1 MAEEPTA
8 AEPGQEMREET
19 RELTLRALLTG
30 LVIGAVLTPC
40 NVYSGLK
47 IGWSFNMS
55 IAAGLLAYGFWGSL
69 HRAGRVPQLGLREN
83 NINQTA
89 ASAAASIVS
98 GGLVAP
104 IPALTMLTGQTLP
117 WFWLMVWVFLVS
129 ILGVF
134 VAAGL
139 RGAMLEREKLPFP
152 AGVAT
157 AETLREIHAR
167 GREAA
172 LKLRG
177 LLSAAGVAGVV
188 KLTVDFGAV
197 GPRFAL
203 PFSVPAWS
211 ALRTVVPGGITFANL
226 GIAFDPSLLMLGFG
240 AIIGL
245 RAGISLLIGALA
257 GWLILSPIAI
267 ANGWAQAGAAHTAWY
282 GPLVTWLLWP
292 GVTLLVVSSLTSF
305 VLTLVTSARRRGA
318 EGASVAMHTRFDW
331 RFAVGLAVLA
341 AALTIACFKFYD
353 INPIMG
359 VLAVALSFLLAIVA
373 CRVTGETGITPI
385 GALGKVTQL
394 TFGFMVP
401 GQMAANLMTANVTG
415 GAAGQSADLMTDL
428 RTGLEVGATPRLQI
442 IAQSFGILVGSVV
455 GTLVYLVLIPDPA
468 HMLITPQWPAPAVAT
483 WKAVAEGLAHGLSS
497 LPPSAVMAIAIAAP
511 IGFALALAEFLLPE
525 HKAKLVPSAPAI
537 GLAFV
542 IPAWNSISLFL
553 GAVIA
558 AVLLKGWPRLA
569 ERYTLP
575 VAAGLVAG
583 ESLMGIVTIGIHVF
597 MK

>member
-1 MAEEPTA
+1 MAQETTTA
-8 AEPGQEMREET
+8 EAAGQET
-19 RELTLRALLTG
+19 RELTLRAVVTG

-55 IAAGLLAYGFWGSL
+55 IAAGLLAFGFWGAL
-69 HRAGRVPQLGLREN
+69 HRAGRSSQLALREN

-104 IPALTMLTGQTLP
+104 IPALTMLTGETLP
-117 WFWLMVWVFLVS
+117 WFWLIVWVFLVS

-134 VAAGL
+134 VAAAL
-139 RGAMLEREKLPFP
+139 REAMLVRERLPFP

-157 AETLREIHAR
+157 AETLREIHSKAR
-167 GREAA
+167 DAA
-172 LKLRG
+172 LRLRA
-177 LLSAAGVAGVV
+177 LLSAAGVAGLV
-188 KLTVDFGAV
+188 KLIVDLGAV

-203 PFSVPAWS
+203 PFSAPMWAGLRAAAPAGVS
-211 ALRTVVPGGITFANL
+211 FANL

-257 GWLILSPIAI
+257 GWLVLAPLAI
-267 ANGWAQAGAAHTAWY
+267 ANGWAEPGAANAAWF

-305 VLTLVTSARRRGA
+305 VLTIFSSSRRRRA
-318 EGASVAMHTRFDW
+318 EGTTIEWRRRIDW
-331 RFAVGLAVLA
+331 RFAAALVVVA
-341 AALTIACFKFYD
+341 AAITVACAAFFHID
-353 INPIMG
+353 PVMG

-394 TFGFMVP
+394 TFGFLVP

-455 GTLVYLVLIPDPA
+455 GTLVYLVLVPDPA
-468 HMLITPQWPAPAVAT
+468 HMLITPRWPAPAVAT

-497 LPPSAVMAIAIAAP
+497 LPPSAVAAIAIAAP
-511 IGFALALAEFLLPE
+511 VGLALALAEHTLP
-525 HKAKLVPSAPAI
+525 KRLARLVPSASAI

-558 AVLLKGWPRLA
+558 ALVARLWPRQA
-569 ERYTLP
+569 GSYTLP

-583 ESLMGIVTIGIHVF
+583 ESLMGIVTIAIHVF
-597 MK
+597 AK

>member
-1 MAEEPTA
+1 MAQERETEPA
-8 AEPGQEMREET
+8 GDDT

-55 IAAGLLAYGFWGSL
+55 IAAGLLAYGFWGALQRSGY
-69 HRAGRVPQLGLREN
+69 APQLALREN

-89 ASAAASIVS
+89 ASASASIVS

-104 IPALTMLTGQTLP
+104 IPALTMLTGETLP
-117 WFWLMVWVFLVS
+117 WFWLIVWVFLVS

-134 VAAGL
+134 VAASL
-139 RGAMLEREKLPFP
+139 REAMLVRERLPFP

-157 AETLREIHAR
+157 AETLREIHSKSMDAAR
-167 GREAA
+167 RLRA
-172 LKLRG
+172 LLG
-177 LLSAAGVAGVV
+177 AAGVAGLV
-188 KLTVDFGAV
+188 KLIVDLGGL

-203 PFSVPAWS
+203 PFSLPMWASLRGAAPAGVS
-211 ALRTVVPGGITFANL
+211 FANL
-226 GIAFDPSLLMLGFG
+226 GLAFDPSLLMLGFG

-245 RAGISLLIGALA
+245 RAGVSLLIGALT
-257 GWLILSPIAI
+257 GWLLLSPIAI
-267 ANGWAQAGAAHTAWY
+267 ANGWAQPGAAHTAWF

-305 VLTLVTSARRRGA
+305 MLTIATSARRWRA
-318 EGASVAMHTRFDW
+318 EGAGVSLRGRFDW
-331 RFAVGLAVLA
+331 RFGVALAVLA
-341 AALTIACFKFYD
+341 AALTVACSAFFSID
-353 INPIMG
+353 PVMG
-359 VLAVALSFLLAIVA
+359 VLAVALSFLLALVA

-394 TFGFMVP
+394 TFGFLVP

-455 GTLVYLVLIPDPA
+455 GTLVYLFLVPDPA
-468 HMLITPQWPAPAVAT
+468 RMLITPQWPAPAVAT

-497 LPPSAVMAIAIAAP
+497 LPPSAVLAIAIAAP
-511 IGFALALAEFLLPE
+511 TGFALALAERLLPE
-525 HKAKLVPSAPAI
+525 RYARLLPSAPAL

-553 GAVIA
+553 GALIA
-558 AVLLKGWPRLA
+558 ALFARLWA
-569 ERYTLP
+569 RQAGRYTLP

-583 ESLMGIVTIGIHVF
+583 ESLMGIVTIGIRVLS
-597 MK
+597 